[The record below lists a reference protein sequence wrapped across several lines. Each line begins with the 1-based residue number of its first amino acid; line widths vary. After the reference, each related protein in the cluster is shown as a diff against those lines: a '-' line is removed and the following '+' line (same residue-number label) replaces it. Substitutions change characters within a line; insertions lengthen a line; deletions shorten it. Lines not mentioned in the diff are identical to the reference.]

1 MQIWFLRKSRLY
13 LPNINMIYQI
23 VPLFSWWLTLHLT
36 SWNNNCW
43 GSNVISF
50 DCLLARKLREDLNYF
65 QSNVFYLLFSFSNV
79 VSNMLALFLY
89 LDSQFNEIE
98 KKTCIWR
105 ASLMQIAWRKTK
117 LPQEL
122 KANFRL
128 ITFMRKNWK
137 YSRQYSELLSNFSS

>member
-1 MQIWFLRKSRLY
+1 
-13 LPNINMIYQI
+13 
-23 VPLFSWWLTLHLT
+23 
-36 SWNNNCW
+36 
-43 GSNVISF
+43 
-50 DCLLARKLREDLNYF
+50 
-65 QSNVFYLLFSFSNV
+65 
-79 VSNMLALFLY
+79 MLALFLY

-128 ITFMRKNWK
+128 ITFMRKN
-137 YSRQYSELLSNFSS
+137 